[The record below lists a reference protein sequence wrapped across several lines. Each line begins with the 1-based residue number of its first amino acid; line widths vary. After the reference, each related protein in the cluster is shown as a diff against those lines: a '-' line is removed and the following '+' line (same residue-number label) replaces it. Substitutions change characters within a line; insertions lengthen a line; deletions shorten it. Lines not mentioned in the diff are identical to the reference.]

1 MIKKKLLYYFIL
13 FFFFTLSAKT
23 EVKELDETLIEKSEI
38 IFVIVPST
46 AQEKILSKYVEGS
59 KIVKLSLEDHSKSI
73 VILTDEFYSAM
84 DPDVSFD
91 GKKILFAGKKKEN
104 DRWRIWEMAID
115 GKNKKQLTSGN
126 IDTVSPLYIGTLFHL
141 NDKLPTRRIG
151 YITLE
156 MEMRKIKPAAIY
168 SSDFDGKNPTR
179 ISYNLSWIT
188 DMDVFNNGPIIYNSF
203 DLTNLKKNRGSDLLA
218 VNIDGTDN
226 MGYLTNNVITSDK
239 RMVKVG
245 RDGRVYFIENKT
257 DHYLG
262 GGDLSY
268 ILENR
273 PLYTHKVLNYN
284 KEGFFHSPCPI
295 TDKNLIISFK
305 SNEKANYA
313 LYYMDSITGKK
324 GKRIYHSNK
333 LHSIDA
339 QILAPRRTVRGRST
353 FVNYKQKTGV
363 FYCISSHIS
372 QDKEIRDLLR
382 GSIKKVKVFEGF
394 YSKSAGRINSGLLG
408 EAPVENDGSF
418 HIEVPSEK
426 SLKFQLFNKKGEII
440 FKQDSWTW
448 VMPRESRGCIG
459 CHEDRELAPPNHL
472 SDAIIKPAV
481 KISISNKNL
490 KKSEGNS
497 RK

>member
-13 FFFFTLSAKT
+13 FFFLTLSAKT

-73 VILTDEFYSAM
+73 VILTDDFYSAM
-84 DPDVSFD
+84 DPDLSFN
-91 GKKILFAGKKKEN
+91 GKKILFTGKKQEN
-104 DRWRIWEMAID
+104 DRWRIWEMDID
-115 GKNKKQLTSGN
+115 GENKKQLTSGN
-126 IDTVSPLYIGTLFHL
+126 MDSVSPLYIGTLFHL

-156 MEMRKIKPAAIY
+156 MDMRKIKPAAIY

-188 DMDVFNNGPIIYNSF
+188 DMDVFNNGRIIYNSF
-203 DLTNLKKNRGSDLLA
+203 DLTNVKKNRGSDLLA

-226 MGYLTNNVITSDK
+226 MGYFTNNVIASDK

-245 RDGRVYFIENKT
+245 RDGRVYFIESKT
-257 DHYLG
+257 DHYLV

-268 ILENR
+268 ILDKR
-273 PLYTHKVLNYN
+273 PLHTYKVLSYSR
-284 KEGFFHSPCPI
+284 EGFFHSPCPI
-295 TDKNLIISFK
+295 ADKNLIISFK

-313 LYYMDSITGKK
+313 LYYMDSITGKME
-324 GKRIYHSNK
+324 KRIYHSNK
-333 LHSIDA
+333 FHSIDA
-339 QILAPRRTVRGRST
+339 QILASRRPVRGRST

-372 QDKEIRDLLR
+372 QEKKISDLPN
-382 GSIKKVKVFEGF
+382 GSIKKVKIFEGS
-394 YSKSAGRINSGLLG
+394 YSKSTSDIDVQFIGA
-408 EAPVENDGSF
+408 APVEKDGSF

-426 SLKFQLFNKKGEII
+426 PLKFQLFDKKGEII

-481 KISISNKNL
+481 KISSSYKNL